1 MSVQSVKPAKC
12 VLYLSIFVTKFVTFV
27 SNENVVLF
35 GSVLLF
41 WCSGTSLLNYLSAK
55 RKLTPQEINLNS
67 LDMLRSGINT
77 VRKILYTHGK
87 EIRAIWCMIK
97 LSFSSTIHAHHT
109 KTWAT
114 VHFVEITLSICPA
127 VKNWNICLLQRN
139 WHPQLLSLYLLLPS
153 SLYLNSICW

>member
-1 MSVQSVKPAKC
+1 MKPAKC

-27 SNENVVLF
+27 SNENVVSF

-87 EIRAIWCMIK
+87 EIRAI
-97 LSFSSTIHAHHT
+97 
-109 KTWAT
+109 
-114 VHFVEITLSICPA
+114 
-127 VKNWNICLLQRN
+127 
-139 WHPQLLSLYLLLPS
+139 
-153 SLYLNSICW
+153 